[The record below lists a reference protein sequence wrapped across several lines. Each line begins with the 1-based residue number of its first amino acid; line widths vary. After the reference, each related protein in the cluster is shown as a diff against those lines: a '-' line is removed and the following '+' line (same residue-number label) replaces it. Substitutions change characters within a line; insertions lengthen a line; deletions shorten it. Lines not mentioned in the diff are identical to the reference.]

1 MYRDQNSPGGVVEV
15 ETETAVVGGS
25 DCGLVE
31 DVTVAVE
38 RGREG
43 EGEGGRER
51 EGRRERGRRGRER
64 EGEGKGG
71 RKVERE

>member
-31 DVTVAVE
+31 DVNVAVE
-38 RGREG
+38 RG
-43 EGEGGRER
+43 ER
-51 EGRRERGRRGRER
+51 LERG
-64 EGEGKGG
+64 KGD
-71 RKVERE
+71 KT